1 MHCAPC
7 TVCHFLLPLTSA
19 YGDTFRKFTKKNSQ
33 SPEADDG
40 ACGKY
45 CNKIFAMYM
54 GPVF

>member
-1 MHCAPC
+1 MFPALCA
-7 TVCHFLLPLTSA
+7 LLCLSLPSSA

-33 SPEADDG
+33 SHEADDG

-45 CNKIFAMYM
+45 CDKIFAMYM